1 MIIKEGPSRVQSF
14 APPFTLGNGEEGGGG
29 GRGGLGGAPEKARE
43 DRRWRDGGGVFQK
56 GLSLSVRT

>member
-29 GRGGLGGAPEKARE
+29 GRGGVAGRGRESKARQKVG
-43 DRRWRDGGGVFQK
+43 RWRGGVSERFI
-56 GLSLSVRT
+56 TFC